1 MDPVD
6 EFTMNIEKNRLVTF
20 SDWPYEDCLCSSKK
34 MAEAGFFHVPSEN
47 EPDLVK
53 CFLCL
58 KELDGWEPEDDP
70 WKEHKRHSPKCQFI
84 KLNKKECDWTIEDML
99 KLEVK
104 RQENRAEKMISAK
117 IEKFREE
124 AKKVREK
131 LEDM

>member
-70 WKEHKRHSPKCQFI
+70 WY
-84 KLNKKECDWTIEDML
+84 
-99 KLEVK
+99 V
-104 RQENRAEKMISAK
+104 
-117 IEKFREE
+117 
-124 AKKVREK
+124 
-131 LEDM
+131 